1 MLNTNAHRSFRE
13 RDTYFWIE
21 IHGRNLTQKPFYFRI
36 IYRPFESNNKT
47 FKNSFWVSFAVS
59 FFQSLCLHIS
69 ASYATIALPSYSSP
83 PSLSLWISKS
93 PTAHCRYCVC
103 VCMWATTV
111 AIRRSECFNICECK
125 SYSIACSF
133 LSYSILP
140 FLHDPVGILHSPL
153 LCLIPFRRREEAFAI
168 ECEHLLSFNT
178 FTHTF
183 IFCNGIKSNRR
194 KRKSFF

>member
-140 FLHDPVGILHSPL
+140 FLHDPVGILHSFTPL
-153 LCLIPFRRREEAFAI
+153 LCLIPFSVAEKKLLQLNVNICYLSTHSHTLSYFAMA
-168 ECEHLLSFNT
+168 
-178 FTHTF
+178 
-183 IFCNGIKSNRR
+183 
-194 KRKSFF
+194 